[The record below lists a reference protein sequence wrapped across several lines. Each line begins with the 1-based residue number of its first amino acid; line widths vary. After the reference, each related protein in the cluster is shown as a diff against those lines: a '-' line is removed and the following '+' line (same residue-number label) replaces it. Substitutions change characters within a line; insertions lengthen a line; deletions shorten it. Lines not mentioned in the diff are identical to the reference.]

1 MANYKSLKTTINA
14 NVKRNGNQE
23 ITGQILNSVLTA
35 MVDTL
40 GTGYSFAGVATPSTN
55 PGTPDAKVFYI
66 ANGKG
71 SYTHFGELEVTED
84 EVVVLYWDSLWHK
97 VSTGI
102 AREENLTN
110 LEKEVATKQ
119 NALTDTDGGYGQR
132 VAKLEKEGIASDEK
146 LSELESKIGDFN
158 SQTYLEST
166 TPKDFFASLIT
177 YYSPIPVTISGNFF
191 STNNTSGANKTVQVK
206 ITQDNLVVGKEYK
219 MYFKSTGYAINGL
232 YVGSTLIAN
241 AVKDGDYYTFIWT
254 HRSGTLIFSVTH
266 PYNVTSASVSDIVIN
281 DSDFVLQT
289 FIVPSKLHN
298 IGEQQ
303 LTDELRSSLPNE
315 NYPTDYSKGDIGIFT
330 KCLCVGDSLTAGV
343 FNRVDEYVT
352 LPKYSYPAKLK
363 TISGIDTT
371 NLGNGGMSSKQ
382 WYEAHVNDDLSGHDF
397 AIIQLGVN
405 DALQNGGWT
414 AESVTA
420 FTNIINKIKTQN
432 NNIKIFVATIIPAT
446 SYSGSAYDSVSEGI
460 RNLVTELADTNV
472 ICLDM
477 AIYGHTKASSAYNC
491 GHLSAYGYWR
501 LAKDYYNYISWY
513 IANHQSEFRE
523 VQFIGTNYTYE

>member
-1 MANYKSLKTTINA
+1 M
-14 NVKRNGNQE
+14 
-23 ITGQILNSVLTA
+23 
-35 MVDTL
+35 
-40 GTGYSFAGVATPSTN
+40 
-55 PGTPDAKVFYI
+55 
-66 ANGKG
+66 
-71 SYTHFGELEVTED
+71 
-84 EVVVLYWDSLWHK
+84 
-97 VSTGI
+97 STGI
-102 AREENLTN
+102 ASQ
-110 LEKEVATKQ
+110 A
-119 NALTDTDGGYGQR
+119 
-132 VAKLEKEGIASDEK
+132 K

-166 TPKDFFASLIT
+166 TPEDFFASLIA
-177 YYSPIPVTISGNFF
+177 YYSPIPVTISGNSF
-191 STNNTSGANKTVQVK
+191 STNNTSGANKTVQVT

-241 AVKDGDYYTFIWT
+241 AVKEGDYYTFIWT
-254 HRSGTLIFSVTH
+254 HRSGTLIFSVMH

-281 DSDFVLQT
+281 DSDFVSQT

-343 FNRVDEYVT
+343 FNRVDGYVT

-363 TISGIDTT
+363 SISGIDTT

-420 FTNIINKIKTQN
+420 FTNIINKIKAQN
-432 NNIKIFVATIIPAT
+432 NNIKIFVTTIIPAT
-446 SYSGSAYDSVSEGI
+446 SYSGSAYNSVSEGI
-460 RNLVTELADTNV
+460 RNLVAELADTNV

-523 VQFIGTNYTYE
+523 VQFIGTDYTYE